1 MIPPRFLALT
11 LAGTLAALLAGAA
24 PLHAQEGAASIK
36 VTSVLNAD
44 GTRTD
49 TQKDLDS
56 HTSESKTYDAS
67 KKLIQRWD
75 YTINDQ
81 GFELEGV
88 CYNAKDQIV
97 GRVSYT
103 YDAFGHLGEMLE
115 KAPNGTVLRRTVY
128 HRDPSGKLTG
138 TDFFDG
144 QGNPLSASGDVS
156 TRKKGRSK

>member
-1 MIPPRFLALT
+1 MISPRFLALA
-11 LAGTLAALLAGAA
+11 LAGILAGAA
-24 PLHAQEGAASIK
+24 PVHAQEGGASIK
-36 VTSVLNAD
+36 VTSVLNND

-49 TQKDLDS
+49 TQKDLEN

-67 KKLIQRWD
+67 KKLVSRWV

-97 GRVSYT
+97 GRVSYS
-103 YDAFGHLGEMLE
+103 YDVFGHLAEMLE
-115 KAPNGTVLRRTVY
+115 KASNGTVLRRTVY
-128 HRDPSGKLTG
+128 HRDASGKLTT

-144 QGNPLSASGDVS
+144 QGNPLNASGDIAP
-156 TRKKGRSK
+156 RKKTRSR